1 MKKTT
6 GAVVGL
12 FASGPLLLA
21 VPILAIGAASTS
33 ASCST
38 GGPQAVDTSAV
49 AAQVKAILDGGSK
62 GTVSVPGLGD
72 PAEQIPN
79 AKTIQATGVAMN
91 IPARGQIVALAT
103 ALQESGL
110 RNLTYGDRDSLG
122 LFQQRPSQGWGTAN
136 EILDPVHASTKFYEA
151 LEKVSGWQSLSVTQA
166 AQAVQRSGFPEAYAK
181 WEPLA
186 TALQQAIEPLL
197 SKAGGTSPSPSPS
210 GSDSTASSASSTAGG
225 CTAGGDGTDFGTIP
239 PGAVPT
245 GYKIP
250 TDAPPKV
257 QTAIRWALGQ
267 LGTPYQWGGS
277 CTDSHGSDP
286 MGRCDCSSL
295 MQQAY
300 RAAGVSLTRTTYT
313 QVKEGKPVSVDAL
326 RPGDLVFTEGTAEVP
341 EHVGMVVGQG
351 LIVHAPR
358 TGDVVRLATV
368 ASWKS
373 QILAARRVV

>member
-6 GAVVGL
+6 GAVIGL

-21 VPILAIGAASTS
+21 VPILAIGAGTAS

-38 GGPQAVDTSAV
+38 GGTQAVDTSAV
-49 AAQVKAILDGGSK
+49 AAQVKAILGGGGK
-62 GTVSVPGLGD
+62 VTVSVPGLED

-79 AKTIQATGVAMN
+79 AKTIQATGIAMN

-136 EILDPVHASTKFYEA
+136 EILDPVHASTMFYEA

-166 AQAVQRSGFPEAYAK
+166 AQAVQKSGFPEAYAK

-197 SKAGGTSPSPSPS
+197 PKAGGTAPSPSPS
-210 GSDSTASSASSTAGG
+210 GSDSTASAAPSTGGG

-239 PGAVPT
+239 PGAVPA

-250 TDAPPKV
+250 ADAPPKV

-295 MQQAY
+295 MQQSY
-300 RAAGVSLTRTTYT
+300 KAAGVALSRTTYT

-326 RPGDLVFTEGTAEVP
+326 QPGDLVFTEGTAEVP
-341 EHVGMVVGQG
+341 EHVGMVIGQG
-351 LIVHAPR
+351 LIVNAPH
-358 TGDVVRLATV
+358 TGDVVRLATL
-368 ASWKS
+368 ASWKP

>member
-21 VPILAIGAASTS
+21 VPILAIGAGTAS

-38 GGPQAVDTSAV
+38 GGTQAVDTSVV
-49 AAQVKAILDGGSK
+49 ATQVKAILDGGGE
-62 GTVSVPGLGD
+62 GTVSVPGLDD
-72 PAEQIPN
+72 PAEQVPN
-79 AKTIQATGVAMN
+79 AKAIQATGVAIN
-91 IPARGQIVALAT
+91 IPARGQIVALAA

-122 LFQQRPSQGWGTAN
+122 LFQQRPSQGWGTAT
-136 EILDPVHASTKFYEA
+136 EILDPVRASTKFYGA

-186 TALQQAIEPLL
+186 TALQQAIERLL
-197 SKAGGTSPSPSPS
+197 SKTGGASPSPSPS
-210 GSDSTASSASSTAGG
+210 GSAGTGSPPPSTTGG
-225 CTAGGDGTDFGTIP
+225 CTSGGDGTDFGTIP
-239 PGAVPT
+239 PGSVPA

-250 TDAPPKV
+250 ADAPPKV

-267 LGTPYQWGGS
+267 LDTPYQWGGS
-277 CTDSHGSDP
+277 CTDSHGPDP

-295 MQQAY
+295 MQQSY
-300 RAAGVSLTRTTYT
+300 KAAGVTLTRTTYT
-313 QVKEGKPVSVDAL
+313 QVKEGASVSVDAL
-326 RPGDLVFTEGTAEVP
+326 RPGDLLFTEGTASVP
-341 EHVGMVVGQG
+341 EHVGMFIGQG
-351 LIVHAPR
+351 LIIHAPH
-358 TGDVVRLATV
+358 TGDVVRISTL